1 MKKIKTMIMAVAI
14 VAAGISAKAQS
25 TWSVDK
31 SHSKVQFSITHL
43 MISETVG
50 QFKIF
55 DGKVTT
61 TNDDFQGAKI
71 EFTIDVNSI
80 NTDDENRDKHLKSP
94 DFFDTEKYPTMT
106 FKSITFN
113 KVDGKNYK
121 MIGELTMKGVTKKV
135 EFDVVYNGTV
145 KDPWG
150 NTKAGFKL
158 KGTINRV
165 DFGLAYNSKLEAGG
179 MMLGE
184 IVNVSCDIEIAKAK

>member
-1 MKKIKTMIMAVAI
+1 MKKVKAILMSVAVL
-14 VAAGISAKAQS
+14 AAGFGAKAQS
-25 TWSVDK
+25 TWTVDA
-31 SHSKVQFSITHL
+31 SHSKLQFSVTHL

-50 QFKIF
+50 QFKTF
-55 DGKVTT
+55 NGKITS
-61 TNDDFQGAKI
+61 TNDDFQGAKV

-94 DFFDTEKYPTMT
+94 DFFDTGKYPTMT
-106 FKSITFN
+106 FKSLTFN

-121 MIGELTMKGVTKKV
+121 MIGELTMKGITKKV

-165 DFGLAYNSKLEAGG
+165 DFGLAYNSNLETGG
-179 MMLGE
+179 VMISE
-184 IVNVSCDIEIAKAK
+184 IVNISSDIEIAKAK